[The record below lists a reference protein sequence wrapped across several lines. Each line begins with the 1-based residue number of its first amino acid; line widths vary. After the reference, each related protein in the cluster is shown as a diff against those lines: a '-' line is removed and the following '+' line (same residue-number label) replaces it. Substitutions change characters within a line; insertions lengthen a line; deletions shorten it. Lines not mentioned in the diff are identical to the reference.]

1 MLKKYLLIYG
11 VLFSALPKDRFALV
25 GGGCIAW
32 DIRRPLNPQPRD
44 RTGILTRISIPE
56 KIVNIQLPINH
67 KI

>member
-11 VLFSALPKDRFALV
+11 ALFLTLPKDRLALV

-56 KIVNIQLPINH
+56 NRIEI
-67 KI
+67 